1 MTTLEV
7 IGGKWKPGILWALE
21 NGGIMRFGE
30 LKRAL
35 PGITQKMLTLQLREL
50 EVDHIISRKIF
61 AEVPL
66 RVEYQLAPYGAP

>member
-1 MTTLEV
+1 
-7 IGGKWKPGILWALE
+7 
-21 NGGIMRFGE
+21 MRFGE